1 MQKYVIIMAGG
12 LGLRMGGDI
21 PKQFLLLDGKPI
33 IMHTIERFCEYD
45 SNIKV
50 VVVLPDLPIAEW
62 SRLCTKYDFTIVHS
76 TTSGGDKRFYSV
88 KNGLK
93 LISADSLIA
102 VHDGVRPLVSNL
114 TIRRCFETAEKEGNA
129 IPVIATSESVREISS
144 ATENRPLDRNS
155 IKLVQTPQVF
165 RSELLNRA
173 YDCGFSPH
181 YTDDATVVERLGVK
195 INLVEGNRENIKITT
210 PEDMLIAE
218 SIIKT
223 FK

>member
-33 IMHTIERFCEYD
+33 IIHALERFRELD
-45 SNIKV
+45 SNIEPI
-50 VVVLPDLPIAEW
+50 VVLPESQIDEW
-62 SRLCTKYDFTIVHS
+62 RKLCTKYNFTTTHS
-76 TTSGGDKRFYSV
+76 VTSGGAERFYSV

-93 LISADSLIA
+93 LTSADSLIA
-102 VHDGVRPLVSNL
+102 IHDGVRPLVSDS
-114 TIRRCFETAEKEGNA
+114 TISRCFETAEKEGNA
-129 IPVIATSESVREISS
+129 IPVIATSESVREITS
-144 ATENRPLDRNS
+144 ATESRPLDRNS

-165 RSELLNRA
+165 RSELLYQA

-181 YTDDATVVERLGVK
+181 FTDDATVVERLGVK

-210 PEDMLIAE
+210 AEDMLIAE
-218 SIIKT
+218 TFIKT